1 MEQFISFLK
10 KAKNNTYAS
19 NTAIKVASTRLGS
32 KDYEYSDGEWVYHDT
47 YFGGLY
53 FIGEE
58 VVYYQN
64 KPFWAMN
71 YNGFTLDKS
80 LTESE
85 IDKSLRGALS
95 QEVTDIIPVRG
106 PNEYKIENLVYKNN
120 VKGDID
126 RFEGRE
132 EIYKDSN
139 LVYYAIYHGGLI
151 K

>member
-32 KDYEYSDGEWVYHDT
+32 KDYEYSDGEWIYHDT
-47 YFGGLY
+47 YFGGLD

-71 YNGFTLDKS
+71 YNGFTLDKT

-95 QEVTDIIPVRG
+95 QEVTDIIPVCG
-106 PNEYKIENLVYKNN
+106 PKEYQIDNFVYKNN

-132 EIYKDSN
+132 EIFKDSN
-139 LVYYAIYHGGLI
+139 LVYYAVYHGGLI